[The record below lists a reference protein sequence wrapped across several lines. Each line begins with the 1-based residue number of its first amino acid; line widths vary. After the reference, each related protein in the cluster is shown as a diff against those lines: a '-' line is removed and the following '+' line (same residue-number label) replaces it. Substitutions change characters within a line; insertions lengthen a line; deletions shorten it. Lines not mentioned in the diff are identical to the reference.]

1 MSVIQI
7 HILWT
12 MYSVELTVITAI
24 FFLVE
29 LLQASKLQKE
39 MLLE

>member
-12 MYSVELTVITAI
+12 MYSVELTVITATA
-24 FFLVE
+24 FLVE
-29 LLQASKLQKE
+29 FLQANKLQKE
-39 MLLE
+39 MLPE